1 MTTINYI
8 RVSTA
13 EQNSE
18 RQLIG
23 VACDKVF
30 EDIASGKDTNRN
42 GLNAML
48 DYAREGD
55 TINIHELSRL
65 GRNVE
70 DLLQI
75 VKSLN
80 AKGVAVNFV
89 KESLLFNGDSN
100 AVQDLM
106 LHMLSAIS
114 QFERSLLLE
123 RQREGIAIARA
134 AGKYKGRV
142 SRFSA
147 REVDTMT
154 KAFAA
159 STNKAELAREYGIS
173 RAYLYRLVSQP
184 A

>member
-1 MTTINYI
+1 MSIINYI

-13 EQNSE
+13 DQNSA
-18 RQLIG
+18 RQLVG

-30 EDIASGKDTNRN
+30 EDKASGKDTNRY
-42 GLNAML
+42 GLNEML
-48 DYAREGD
+48 EYVRDGD

-75 VKSLN
+75 VNGLN
-80 AKGVAVNFV
+80 SKGVAVNFV
-89 KESLLFNGDSN
+89 KEGLLFNGQSN
-100 AVQDLM
+100 AVQDVM

-134 AGKYKGRV
+134 NGKYKGRV
-142 SRFSA
+142 SKFSSDDIA
-147 REVDTMT
+147 VM
-154 KAFAA
+154 KVAFTSAN
-159 STNKAELAREYGIS
+159 NKAELAREYGIS
-173 RAYLYRLVSQP
+173 RAYLYRLV

>member
-1 MTTINYI
+1 MSIINYI

-13 EQNSE
+13 DQNSA
-18 RQLIG
+18 RQL
-23 VACDKVF
+23 VDVPCDKVF
-30 EDIASGKDTNRN
+30 EDVGSGKDTKRD
-42 GLNAML
+42 GLNVML
-48 DYAREGD
+48 DYVREGD
-55 TINIHELSRL
+55 VINVHELSRL

-70 DLLQI
+70 DLLKI

-80 AKGVAVNFV
+80 ARGVTVNFV
-89 KESLLFNGDSN
+89 KEGLSFNGDSN

-142 SRFSA
+142 SKFSTA
-147 REVDTMT
+147 EVVVM
-154 KAFAA
+154 KEAFAN
-159 STNKAELAREYGIS
+159 STNKASLAREYGIS
-173 RAYLYRLVSQP
+173 RAYLYRLV